1 MRTTAFWID
10 AGERAVRT
18 FAQALVAVLV
28 AGFVFTDA
36 AAWGEALLAS
46 AVAALISL
54 LTSVAASG
62 VGEPASPSLLPTAQV
77 GPDMWLMPLP
87 TVAPEVDPADED
99 Y

>member
-1 MRTTAFWID
+1 MRSKAFWVD

-28 AGFVFTDA
+28 AGFAFTDA
-36 AAWGEALLAS
+36 AAWGEALLS
-46 AVAALISL
+46 AAIAALVSL

-62 VGEPASPSLLPTAQV
+62 VGDPSSPSLLPTVEQ
-77 GPDMWLMPLP
+77 PDPN
-87 TVAPEVDPADED
+87 DD

>member
-10 AGERAVRT
+10 AAERAVRT

-36 AAWGEALLAS
+36 AAWGEALLSA
-46 AVAALISL
+46 AVAALVSL
-54 LTSVAASG
+54 LTSEAASG
-62 VGEPASPSLLPTAQV
+62 VGDPSSPSLLPTVEQ
-77 GPDMWLMPLP
+77 PDPN
-87 TVAPEVDPADED
+87 DD

>member
-1 MRTTAFWID
+1 MRSKAFWID

-46 AVAALISL
+46 AVAALVSL

-62 VGEPASPSLLPTAQV
+62 VGDQSTPSLLPTVEQ
-77 GPDMWLMPLP
+77 PDPN
-87 TVAPEVDPADED
+87 DD

>member
-10 AGERAVRT
+10 AAERAVRT

-62 VGEPASPSLLPTAQV
+62 VGDQDSPSLLPAAQQ
-77 GPDMWLMPLP
+77 PDPN
-87 TVAPEVDPADED
+87 DD

>member
-1 MRTTAFWID
+1 MRTRQFWTD
-10 AGERAVRT
+10 ALERAVRT
-18 FAQALVAVLV
+18 FAQALVAMLV
-28 AGFVFTDA
+28 VGFVFTDV

-62 VGEPASPSLLPTAQV
+62 VGDPSSPSLLPTVEQ
-77 GPDMWLMPLP
+77 
-87 TVAPEVDPADED
+87 PEPVDPDD

>member
-18 FAQALVAVLV
+18 FAQALVAALV

-36 AAWGEALLAS
+36 AAWGEALLS
-46 AVAALISL
+46 AVVAALVSL

-62 VGEPASPSLLPTAQV
+62 VGDPASPSLLPAAGQ
-77 GPDMWLMPLP
+77 
-87 TVAPEVDPADED
+87 PEPVDPDD

>member
-1 MRTTAFWID
+1 MRSKAFWVD

-28 AGFVFTDA
+28 AGCVFTDA
-36 AAWGEALLAS
+36 AAWGEALLS
-46 AVAALISL
+46 AAIAALVSL

-62 VGEPASPSLLPTAQV
+62 LGDPASPSLLPTA
-77 GPDMWLMPLP
+77 
-87 TVAPEVDPADED
+87 APALDPADVD

>member
-10 AGERAVRT
+10 AAERAVRT

-36 AAWGEALLAS
+36 AAWGEALLSA
-46 AVAALISL
+46 AVAALVSL

-62 VGEPASPSLLPTAQV
+62 VGDPASPSLLPAAGQ
-77 GPDMWLMPLP
+77 
-87 TVAPEVDPADED
+87 PEPVDPDD

>member
-1 MRTTAFWID
+1 MRTKAFWVD

-62 VGEPASPSLLPTAQV
+62 VGDPSSPSLLPTVEQ
-77 GPDMWLMPLP
+77 PDMWLMPLP
-87 TVAPEVDPADED
+87 TVEQPDPNDD

>member
-1 MRTTAFWID
+1 MRSKQFWAD
-10 AGERAVRT
+10 AAERAVRT

-36 AAWGEALLAS
+36 AAWGEALLS
-46 AVAALISL
+46 AAIAALVSL

-62 VGEPASPSLLPTAQV
+62 VGSPDSPSLLPA
-77 GPDMWLMPLP
+77 
-87 TVAPEVDPADED
+87 APAPFDPADED

>member
-1 MRTTAFWID
+1 MRTAAFWID
-10 AGERAVRT
+10 AAERAVRT

-36 AAWGEALLAS
+36 AAWGEALLSA
-46 AVAALISL
+46 AVAALVSL

-62 VGEPASPSLLPTAQV
+62 VGDAESPSLLPTAQQ
-77 GPDMWLMPLP
+77 
-87 TVAPEVDPADED
+87 PEPVDPDD

>member
-1 MRTTAFWID
+1 MRSKAFWID

-18 FAQALVAVLV
+18 FAQALVAVMV

-62 VGEPASPSLLPTAQV
+62 VGDPVSPSLLP
-77 GPDMWLMPLP
+77 
-87 TVAPEVDPADED
+87 VAPEVDPADED

>member
-1 MRTTAFWID
+1 MRSKAFWID

-18 FAQALVAVLV
+18 FAQALVAMLV
-28 AGFVFTDA
+28 VGFVFTDV

-62 VGEPASPSLLPTAQV
+62 VGDQSTPSLLPTVEQ
-77 GPDMWLMPLP
+77 PDPN
-87 TVAPEVDPADED
+87 DD

>member
-1 MRTTAFWID
+1 MRTRRFWVD
-10 AGERAVRT
+10 AAERAVRT
-18 FAQALVAVLV
+18 FAQALVAMLV

-62 VGEPASPSLLPTAQV
+62 VGDPSSPSLLP
-77 GPDMWLMPLP
+77 
-87 TVAPEVDPADED
+87 VADGEPVDPDD

>member
-1 MRTTAFWID
+1 MRTKTFWID

-18 FAQALVAVLV
+18 FAQALAAVLV
-28 AGFVFTDA
+28 VGFVFTDA
-36 AAWGEALLAS
+36 AAWREALLAS

-62 VGEPASPSLLPTAQV
+62 VGDPDSPAILPAAGAEP
-77 GPDMWLMPLP
+77 
-87 TVAPEVDPADED
+87 VDPDD

>member
-1 MRTTAFWID
+1 MRSKKFWAD
-10 AGERAVRT
+10 AAERAVRT

-62 VGEPASPSLLPTAQV
+62 VGEQDSPSLLPA
-77 GPDMWLMPLP
+77 
-87 TVAPEVDPADED
+87 APAPFDPADED